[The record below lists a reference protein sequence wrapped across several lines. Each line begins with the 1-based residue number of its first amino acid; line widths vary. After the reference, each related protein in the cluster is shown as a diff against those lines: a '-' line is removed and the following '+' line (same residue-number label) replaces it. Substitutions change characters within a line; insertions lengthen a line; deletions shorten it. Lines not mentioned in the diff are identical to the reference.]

1 MESDGRGLVG
11 WQRQATGLSV
21 QEALETA
28 IHKFCGETVAV
39 QGAGRTDAGVHAL
52 AQTAHLD
59 LARTAEPEVLR
70 GAVNHY
76 LRPNAISV
84 LAAERVCDEFDAR
97 LSAVGRIYLY
107 RILNRRAPPA
117 LERGRVWQGAPA
129 LGVKAIRPGRHHLL
143 GQHCFSTFREALC
156 PARSPLKTLGALEAA
171 P

>member
-39 QGAGRTDAGVHAL
+39 HGAGRTDAGGHAL

-59 LARTAEPEVLR
+59 LARAAEPEVLR

-76 LRPNAISV
+76 LRPNAISI
-84 LAAERVCDEFDAR
+84 LATQRVCDDFCAR
-97 LSAVGRIYLY
+97 VSAVGRSRLD
-107 RILNRRAPPA
+107 RI
-117 LERGRVWQGAPA
+117 
-129 LGVKAIRPGRHHLL
+129 
-143 GQHCFSTFREALC
+143 
-156 PARSPLKTLGALEAA
+156 
-171 P
+171 